1 MNKHLR
7 SAAPVLVAAVTAALL
22 SGCAVGPRYKRPEV
36 QVPTQFTEGQSA
48 YDAAHPPASALWHSF
63 GDPTLDRLID
73 LALANNRTLAQAAAE
88 LNQARA
94 LRGIEY
100 FALLPTITANASRT
114 AQNYGSQDPLVP
126 PGLGKITTF
135 QAGFDAS
142 WEIDVFGGAVSAAR
156 AASAEVRASQAGLEA
171 ARQSVVA
178 EVAQSYFSLRAEQE
192 RLRIQ
197 RRNVANLEEN
207 QQLLDARLE
216 GGRNTELDV
225 SRGRA
230 LLLGTEALVPQTE
243 ASITRD
249 EQRLA
254 VLTAQ
259 PIDVLRTQLGD
270 AKPLPPM
277 PQLVAIGNPQD
288 WFRRRPDI
296 RQAEQQ
302 LISQNAQISVEAANY
317 FPQLTLLGG
326 FGWTAQRASD
336 LGRSSAREWNYGPSL
351 SWSFLDIGRVHQR
364 VKAQEAATAGA
375 VAAYQNTVLLA
386 LEETENALAGYR
398 AANRAAILLG
408 DAAASARAATD
419 IARAQFEGGAVDTLV
434 LLDAE
439 RSQLSLEDQLVTAE
453 SQRATA
459 LAALYKALVGDFA
472 AAPGS

>member
-1 MNKHLR
+1 M
-7 SAAPVLVAAVTAALL
+7 
-22 SGCAVGPRYKRPEV
+22 
-36 QVPTQFTEGQSA
+36 
-48 YDAAHPPASALWHSF
+48 
-63 GDPTLDRLID
+63 
-73 LALANNRTLAQAAAE
+73 
-88 LNQARA
+88 
-94 LRGIEY
+94 
-100 FALLPTITANASRT
+100 
-114 AQNYGSQDPLVP
+114 
-126 PGLGKITTF
+126 
-135 QAGFDAS
+135 
-142 WEIDVFGGAVSAAR
+142 
-156 AASAEVRASQAGLEA
+156 
-171 ARQSVVA
+171 
-178 EVAQSYFSLRAEQE
+178 
-192 RLRIQ
+192 
-197 RRNVANLEEN
+197 
-207 QQLLDARLE
+207 
-216 GGRNTELDV
+216 
-225 SRGRA
+225 
-230 LLLGTEALVPQTE
+230 PQTE